1 SSRRVPAPFRSSGRT
16 VRGEEFVTLPRLHPG
31 CPAYILTANVLPRST
46 GRIKRVLTFGAAAR
60 EEGGERAPGT
70 QKSRIEVCKEAACGS
85 RAAAACHL
93 VGSVLRSRSKGEKEP
108 HA

>member
-16 VRGEEFVTLPRLHPG
+16 VRGEELVTLPRLHPDSQ
-31 CPAYILTANVLPRST
+31 CLPRSA

-70 QKSRIEVCKEAACGS
+70 QKSRIKMCKE
-85 RAAAACHL
+85 
-93 VGSVLRSRSKGEKEP
+93 LRLAD
-108 HA
+108 H

>member
-16 VRGEEFVTLPRLHPG
+16 VRGEEFVTLPRLHPDSQ
-31 CPAYILTANVLPRST
+31 CLPCSA

-70 QKSRIEVCKEAACGS
+70 QKSCIKMCKEPRLAD
-85 RAAAACHL
+85 H
-93 VGSVLRSRSKGEKEP
+93 
-108 HA
+108 